1 MGLPISSD
9 PELLEDMSL
18 ITNPQDGDSGPS
30 SLNPGVS
37 ALLKV
42 LGELTEEL
50 GRSINFYLNQSEE
63 LEIAQLLLA
72 GPGAG
77 IGQID
82 EFFTQRLNLPT
93 MQVDP
98 LVALGL
104 DVHENIPAIKRPGL
118 GIVLG
123 LGIREA

>member
-1 MGLPISSD
+1 MT
-9 PELLEDMSL
+9 LLNNPVEDGGTGATW
-18 ITNPQDGDSGPS
+18 I
-30 SLNPGVS
+30 NPGMS
-37 ALLKV
+37 ALLKI
-42 LGELTEEL
+42 LGELTDEL

-82 EFFTQRLNLPT
+82 EFFTQRLNLPA

-98 LVALGL
+98 ITALAL
-104 DVHENIPAIKRPGL
+104 ETSEDIPPVERPGL
-118 GIVLG
+118 GVVLG
-123 LGIREA
+123 LGLREV